1 MKFRNIFWGII
12 LILIGV
18 LFILQN
24 LNIIDFRW
32 VSLWRLWPVFLILWG
47 VSILPANNWIKT
59 SLIVIVLAGSVY
71 FMLNRTVAWRDYSP
85 NIHIGR
91 NYDDYDDDE
100 VYNDEGQAD
109 QYFNIPFEDSVATA
123 SLNFDAAA
131 GSFYIN
137 DTSDDLL
144 TFSKKGRTGTYTYY
158 VKSTND
164 NANIT
169 IEREGQELFLNNN
182 NTHHNVDI
190 SLNQAPEWNMNF
202 DIGAAKVNFDLS
214 QFKLK
219 KLDLDGGAA
228 SIKIKLGDK
237 LPKSHVNID
246 AGASEIVLRVPQ
258 SAGCDLN
265 LNAVLSG
272 KTISGFEKVDNGHY
286 RTSNF
291 DESDNKIF
299 ITVDAAVSSYKIT
312 RY

>member
-32 VSLWRLWPVFLILWG
+32 VSLWRLWPIFLILWG
-47 VSILPANNWIKT
+47 VSILPANKWIKT
-59 SLIVIVLAGSVY
+59 SLVVIVLAGSVY
-71 FMLNRTVAWRDYSP
+71 FMLNSTVEWRNHYP

-91 NYDDYDDDE
+91 DYDDYDDDE
-100 VYNDEGQAD
+100 FYDDEGQAD
-109 QYFNIPFEDSVATA
+109 QHFNIPYEDSVATA
-123 SLNFDAAA
+123 SLSFDAAA

-144 TFSKKGRTGTYTYY
+144 AFSKKGRQGTYTYY
-158 VKSTND
+158 VKRSDN
-164 NANIT
+164 NANIS
-169 IEREGQELFLNNN
+169 IEREGQELFLNNKDG
-182 NTHHNVDI
+182 HHEVDI
-190 SLNQAPEWNMNF
+190 SLNKAPEWNMNF
-202 DIGAAKVNFDLS
+202 DIGAAKVMFDFS
-214 QFKLK
+214 HFKVR

-228 SIKIKLGDK
+228 SIKIKLGDN
-237 LPKSHVNID
+237 LPTSHVNID
-246 AGASEIVLRVPQ
+246 AGASEIVLKVPQ
-258 SAGCDLN
+258 SSGCDLN
-265 LNAVLSG
+265 LTAVFSG

-291 DESDNKIF
+291 EEADNKIY